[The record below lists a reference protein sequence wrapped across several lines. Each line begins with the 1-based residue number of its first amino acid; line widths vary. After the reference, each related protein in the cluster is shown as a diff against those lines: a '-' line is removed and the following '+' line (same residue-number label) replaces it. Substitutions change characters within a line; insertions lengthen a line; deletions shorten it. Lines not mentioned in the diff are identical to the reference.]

1 MKYLYLLLLFLP
13 LQASGQI
20 NLQDVTINSQRPKFV
35 RLKGYYRSYQH
46 NDSVLKYYVDG
57 IVEYY
62 INLKNEKVV
71 LRTYGSRHLRNEE
84 LISKDKKRTFMLSD
98 QATFRPWPEGK
109 TFIEKCRL
117 MYTIQDSAN
126 VGYIKKANQIIG
138 KVTTD
143 SINKRCM
150 IEMDMIPTYDKLS
163 HNIFGFTQ
171 EMKSDYFMESYRL
184 SDENYYSFKN
194 LLSQKTDQSYNY
206 WYKKD
211 SHKQLIHVVTEL
223 FITEQEYV
231 NDKKKEDSRKQQ
243 PQEAA
248 LAIEN
253 FISGNKLPSLSPIVQ
268 AEVKKLHF
276 YDPANLNKKM
286 ETSSN

>member
-13 LQASGQI
+13 LQALGQI
-20 NLQDVTINSQRPKFV
+20 KLQDVTISSQRPKFV

-62 INLKNEKVV
+62 INLKNEKVDI
-71 LRTYGSRHLRNEE
+71 RIYSSRHLRNEE
-84 LISKDKKRTFMLSD
+84 LISKDKKRAFMLSD

-109 TFIEKCRL
+109 TFIEKCRKK
-117 MYTIQDSAN
+117 YAIQDSAN
-126 VGYIKKANQIIG
+126 VGYIKKASQIIG
-138 KVTTD
+138 RVTTD
-143 SINKRCM
+143 SINKSCM
-150 IEMDMIPTYDKLS
+150 IQMDMIPTYDKLT

-171 EMKSDYFMESYRL
+171 EMKSDYFMEAYRL
-184 SDENYYSFKN
+184 SDEDYYSFKN

-206 WYKKD
+206 WHKKD

-231 NDKKKEDSRKQQ
+231 DGKKKEAGQKLH

-248 LAIEN
+248 QVIED
-253 FISGNKLPSLSPIVQ
+253 FISENRLPSLPAVVQ
-268 AEVKKLHF
+268 VEMKKLQF
-276 YDPANLNKKM
+276 YDPSNLNKK
-286 ETSSN
+286 TATGNN